1 MGCNSYNVYR
11 MVRPL
16 QLIYL
21 RELRRLQGIVKHKQH
36 NQSNDHYLQ
45 RMLNGVL
52 LPCLHEE
59 VLVLNLSPR
68 PLYFHWR
75 QNKIDFFNIFSIN
88 QVISIYNHTIKSE
101 RHKHSDDILKKLL
114 TI

>member
-1 MGCNSYNVYR
+1 MGCNSYNEYR

-21 RELRRLQGIVKHKQH
+21 RELGHLQGIVKHKQH
-36 NQSNDHYLQ
+36 NQNNDRCLQ
-45 RMLNGVL
+45 RMLNRVL

-68 PLYFHWR
+68 PPYFHWK
-75 QNKIDFFNIFSIN
+75 QNKIDFVKIYPIN
-88 QVISIYNHTIKSE
+88 QVISIYNQTIKSE
-101 RHKHSDDILKKLL
+101 RHKHSENISNKLL
-114 TI
+114 TL